1 VVEGDVVGEEVIVEV
16 TVVVGDVV
24 GEEVAVK
31 VPVEVGVVIAH
42 SWNDPSL

>member
-1 VVEGDVVGEEVIVEV
+1 MVGEEVIVEV